1 MRFIAPCIGL
11 LLFVCVARADDPT
24 PAASRPIGLTLNDLR
39 AIRRASKVWQNWL
52 PPLSPAVKALLL
64 DRSEGEVVQIVLQP
78 NGVCQYRGRTEPRLL
93 AEQGIADDYSKLA
106 QALQTPDF
114 KKVIELVESSS
125 SPQVYTNLGAYG
137 QQLKEWNDDVAQLA
151 ASPSEKEG
159 LRLFLGESLLQIP
172 EESRKSLWTNA
183 NVKAELG
190 PLVEKARQQEIGK
203 LAAVKAGEA
212 KPASARDERVLAG
225 QLVHV
230 VNENYKSKA
239 WSLNAVTE
247 PPDDD
252 DKQIYTFSFEPGA
265 KPFSKPTQQLPK
277 P

>member
-1 MRFIAPCIGL
+1 
-11 LLFVCVARADDPT
+11 
-24 PAASRPIGLTLNDLR
+24 
-39 AIRRASKVWQNWL
+39 
-52 PPLSPAVKALLL
+52 
-64 DRSEGEVVQIVLQP
+64 
-78 NGVCQYRGRTEPRLL
+78 
-93 AEQGIADDYSKLA
+93 
-106 QALQTPDF
+106 LQTPDF

-137 QQLKEWNDDVAQLA
+137 QQLKAWNDDVAQLA

-172 EESRKSLWTNA
+172 EESRKSLWSNA
-183 NVKAELG
+183 NVQAELG
-190 PLVEKARQQEIGK
+190 PLVEKARQQENDK

-252 DKQIYTFSFEPGA
+252 DKQIYTFSFEPGRKAFFKADPAAA
-265 KPFSKPTQQLPK
+265 KALTHAKDSTEFTGILKDKDVAVYFDAGGKKGVSKIDLEGLQKQIKSLEKK